1 MFLSFLLLIHSVAA
15 ALPNVDFDR
24 MGNVALVGAFAGLDL
39 FQNDSLA
46 FDSATSTLFARDDSG
61 ALTRIAT
68 TNAGGRIL
76 AACTLADNYYF
87 SGLFTAI
94 NGVAASNVAAYNPR
108 SNAIS
113 ALGSGGPNAE
123 VDAIYCDSKDNK
135 VWVGG
140 SFSSPA
146 AAVAVWDTSS
156 STWQQPPF
164 GGLAGAQA
172 KVLSITTNSSDD
184 SLFFAGS
191 FVTSFGS
198 SRILNGT
205 NNPNVPPSAGATPF
219 SSSLVPIPL
228 SPEQVQGSPSSSA
241 SGFSDIA
248 NALCP
253 AGEDGPGN
261 TWFAADSAAESVIT
275 IRTFSFMSVSGIRLG
290 NTFQPNHG
298 TTSFR

>member
-1 MFLSFLLLIHSVAA
+1 MLPLLLLIPAVVAVV
-15 ALPNVDFDR
+15 PNVDFDR

-46 FDSATSTLFARDDSG
+46 FDSASATLFARDDAG
-61 ALTRIAT
+61 ALTRIAS
-68 TNAGGRIL
+68 TNAGGRIVAGCAL
-76 AACTLADNYYF
+76 GDQYYF
-87 SGLFTAI
+87 SGLFTSI
-94 NGVAASNVAAYNPR
+94 NGVAASNVAAYNPK
-108 SNAIS
+108 SNAVS
-113 ALGSGGPNAE
+113 ALGEGGPNAE
-123 VDAIYCDSKDNK
+123 VDALFCDSKDKK
-135 VWVGG
+135 VWAGG

-146 AAVAVWDTSS
+146 AAVAVWDTAK

-172 KVLSITTNSSDD
+172 KVLSITSDPSD
-184 SLFFAGS
+184 QSLFFAGS

-205 NNPNVPPSAGATPF
+205 NNPNIPPSAGATPF

-228 SPEQVQGSPSSSA
+228 TRDQVQGSPSSST
-241 SGFSDIA
+241 SGFGDIA
-248 NALCP
+248 NVLCP
-253 AGEDGPGN
+253 AGDDGPGN
-261 TWFAADSAAESVIT
+261 TWFAADGAQEAVIT
-275 IRTFSFMSVSGIRLG
+275 VRTFSFMSVSGVRLG